1 MITGKVAII
10 IAIVWLLIITSFLF
24 CLAILGNSTE
34 EDKLL
39 NDKKQE
45 DYLIAL
51 NEAQKLK
58 HKERNRRNNEREK
71 NN

>member
-1 MITGKVAII
+1 MIVVMLIG
-10 IAIVWLLIITSFLF
+10 LLIITSFLF

-58 HKERNRRNNEREK
+58 HKERNRRK
-71 NN
+71 NGKSN

>member
-1 MITGKVAII
+1 MIIGKVM
-10 IAIVWLLIITSFLF
+10 IVVMLIGLLIITSFLF

-58 HKERNRRNNEREK
+58 HKERNRRK
-71 NN
+71 NGKSN